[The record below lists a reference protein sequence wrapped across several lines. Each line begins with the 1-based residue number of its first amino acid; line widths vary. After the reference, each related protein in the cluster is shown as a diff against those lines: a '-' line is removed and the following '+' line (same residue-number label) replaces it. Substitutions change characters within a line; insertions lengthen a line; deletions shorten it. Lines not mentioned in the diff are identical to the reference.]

1 MSLDANKN
9 AQRIGL
15 ALSGG
20 GVRAAAFHAGV
31 FQYLAS
37 REKLEKVVHVSSVSG
52 GSLFVGLVLAASE
65 YRWPTSSFYAS
76 ATLPTVRKLL
86 TTKSLQTE
94 ALLRLVFNPLNWR
107 FLLSRANVIAQ
118 TIQSAW
124 DIDAH
129 LCDVPTNPVWSI
141 NATTAET
148 GRRFRFKAARMGD
161 YELGYADA
169 ERFPLASAMAVSAAF
184 PGGIGPL
191 EVNPR
196 AYQWAKRSRWDATA
210 KEEPYSP
217 PFARLHLYDGGL
229 YDNLGLEPLFDVGKQ
244 RLKTEES
251 EPINYLVVSDA
262 GAALTR
268 SALPHRLN
276 PFRFK
281 RIADIALDQTR
292 ALRVRSFVNFLQR
305 HPSQGAYVQLGAR
318 PEESIERYR
327 QGRENVADDLL
338 RCTWL
343 QGETI
348 RAAATYPTTLS
359 RLSEHDFDLIVRHGY
374 ETAMWNY
381 LLFGHS
387 LIPSCQSSR

>member
-1 MSLDANKN
+1 MNLDADDNS
-9 AQRIGL
+9 QRIGL

-31 FQYLAS
+31 LQYLAS
-37 REKLEKVVHVSSVSG
+37 RNRLEKVVHISSVSG
-52 GSLFVGLVLAASE
+52 GSLFVGLVLAASQ
-65 YRWPTSSFYAS
+65 YRWPTSSLYATT
-76 ATLPTVRKLL
+76 TLPTVRRCL
-86 TTKSLQTE
+86 TTRSLQTE

-107 FLLSRANVIAQ
+107 FLLSRANVIGQ
-118 TIQSAW
+118 TIQSVW
-124 DIDAH
+124 DIDLPLGRLPAE
-129 LCDVPTNPVWSI
+129 PVWSI

-169 ERFPLASAMAVSAAF
+169 SRFPLASAMAVSAAF

-196 AYQWAKRSRWDATA
+196 TYQWSKRSRWDATL
-210 KEEPYSP
+210 KEEPYAP

-244 RLKTEES
+244 QYKTDES
-251 EPINYLVVSDA
+251 EPIDYLLVSDA

-305 HPSQGAYVQLGAR
+305 YPSQGAYVQLGAR
-318 PEESIERYR
+318 PQESIAPYR
-327 QGRENVADDLL
+327 QGREDAADELL
-338 RCTWL
+338 RRPWL
-343 QGETI
+343 PGDSI
-348 RAAATYPTTLS
+348 KAAAMYPTTLK
-359 RLSEHDFDLIVRHGY
+359 RLSESDFDVIARHGY
-374 ETAMWNY
+374 ETAMWNDI
-381 LLFGHS
+381 LF
-387 LIPSCQSSR
+387 R